1 MSQPILYRQSFFVI
15 DSGYPHSTLHPDK
28 GKNWKVSNR
37 ACKDLLAVPGRLHS
51 CWVEDDKKDSH
62 HAIIIYGETN
72 ERYWRHCKTS
82 FLLLLFWHQK
92 FTKSWKD
99 AIQYLSSYFDLQ
111 ELAKIC
117 WVWFALNMHHLGYKF
132 EIVFGEK
139 YFNKQIL
146 MLTSYWNISSHPF
159 CKERNFFSYSF
170 ATTEE

>member
-1 MSQPILYRQSFFVI
+1 MKVSFCHLKSFCHRQWYV
-15 DSGYPHSTLHPDK
+15 PHSTLHPDE

-51 CWVEDDKKDSH
+51 WWVEDDKKDSH

-82 FLLLLFWHQK
+82 FLLLLFWGQK
-92 FTKSWKD
+92 FTKSWED

-117 WVWFALNMHHLGYKF
+117 LVWFCFEYALFGVQIWDSVWGKVLQQADPDVDILLEHL
-132 EIVFGEK
+132 
-139 YFNKQIL
+139 L
-146 MLTSYWNISSHPF
+146 SSLF
-159 CKERNFFSYSF
+159 
-170 ATTEE
+170 